1 MTDEAPQ
8 YVAARVQRALAEDDR
23 TNELGIRVDVR
34 GRQLFLRGTVSGDER
49 RRQATS
55 VAEEAAP
62 GLHVHNELTLVEVRD
77 PGEEEEL

>member
-1 MTDEAPQ
+1 MSDEAPQ

-34 GRQLFLRGTVSGDER
+34 GRQLFLRGTISGDQR
-49 RRQATS
+49 RRLATS
-55 VAEEAAP
+55 VAKEAAP
-62 GLHVHNELTLVEVRD
+62 GLEVHNELTLVEVRD